1 MAQIAIR
8 NVSKIYDNS
17 DKVVLHHV
25 DLEIR
30 DNEFLVLVGPSGCG
44 KTTLLRMVAGLER
57 ITEGDILIGDR
68 VVNDLQPKDRNISM
82 VFQNYALY
90 PHLNVYGNLAFGLK
104 RQKRPKAE
112 IDEKVRRIAE
122 MLELGDLLK
131 RKPGELSGGQR
142 QRVALGRALA
152 RETEAILMDEPLS
165 NLDAKLRVQ
174 TRGEIIN
181 LHRKLPRTVIYV
193 THDQTEAMTM
203 GDRIV
208 VMNGGVI
215 QQVGTPEEVYHRP
228 ANVFV
233 AGFIGSPPMNFF
245 SCVLEDDGET
255 MTGACGEIRF
265 QLPVSRVTPRMR
277 SAAGQTVIAG
287 IRPEH
292 LFVTKD
298 LAQPHLWEA
307 SVKIVEVLGL
317 EQRITFDMAGSE
329 CTARIDCTEKFFV
342 GDAIAVQVESSA
354 FHFFDGTTEENIS
367 LLS

>member
-1 MAQIAIR
+1 MAQIAIK

-17 DKVVLHHV
+17 DKVVLHHIN
-25 DLEIR
+25 LEIR

-44 KTTLLRMVAGLER
+44 KTTLLRMVAGLEQ
-57 ITEGDILIGDR
+57 ITEGEILIGGN
-68 VVNDLQPKDRNISM
+68 VVNGLAPKDRNISM

-104 RQKRPKAE
+104 RQKKPKDE
-112 IDEKVRRIAE
+112 IDRRVRRIAE
-122 MLELGDLLK
+122 MLELDALLK

-142 QRVALGRALA
+142 QRVALGRALV
-152 RETEAILMDEPLS
+152 RDTEAMLMDEPLS

-181 LHRKLPRTVIYV
+181 LHKRLPRTVIYV

-208 VMNGGVI
+208 VMNDGVI
-215 QQVGTPEEVYHRP
+215 QQVGAPEEVYHFP

-245 SCVLEDDGET
+245 PCVLAPTGET
-255 MTGACGEIRF
+255 MTCTADAVTLA
-265 QLPVSRVTPRMR
+265 LPARRVTAQMR
-277 SAAGQTVIAG
+277 AAAGQRVIAG

-292 LFVTKD
+292 LTVTKD
-298 LAQPHLWEA
+298 LSQPHLCEA
-307 SVKIVEVLGL
+307 KVKIVEVLGL

-329 CTARIDCTEKFFV
+329 CTARIDCSEKFFV
-342 GDAIAVQVESSA
+342 DDVIAVAADNEK
-354 FHFFDGTTEENIS
+354 FHFFDSNTEENIS
-367 LLS
+367 LLA